1 MSARIRRFFY
11 VRSPKGSVLHI
22 QYGKSHS
29 SGPVACG
36 RNSEK
41 GWSWTNRGSV
51 PVCKRCLAAG

>member
-1 MSARIRRFFY
+1 VSVRVRRFFY
-11 VRSPKGSVLHI
+11 VRSPRGRVLHI

-41 GWSWTNRGSV
+41 GWSWMNRGST
-51 PVCKRCLAAG
+51 PVCKRCLEA